1 MRGRYMRTRVQMVTR
16 SIGRSQFS
24 TDYLGEMLAFEQ
36 SVNDAIECLE
46 MDGHID
52 VVDIKYAVVDGD
64 ISYTFT
70 TMIVYRVKEISR
82 YSRMIKEAD
91 DD

>member
-1 MRGRYMRTRVQMVTR
+1 MRTRVRIVTR
-16 SIGRSQFS
+16 GIGHSQFS

-46 MDGHID
+46 MDGYID
-52 VVDIKYAVVDGD
+52 VADIKYAVVDGD

-70 TMIVYRVKEISR
+70 AMIVYRVKEISR
-82 YSRMIKEAD
+82 YSRMIKEVD

>member
-1 MRGRYMRTRVQMVTR
+1 MRTRVQIVTR
-16 SIGRSQFS
+16 DIGRSQFS
-24 TDYLGEMLAFEQ
+24 TCYMTEMLAFEQ
-36 SVNDAIECLE
+36 SVNDAIERLE
-46 MDGHID
+46 MDGYVD
-52 VVDIKYAVVDGD
+52 VVDVNYMVVDGD

-70 TMIVYRVKEISR
+70 AMIVYRVKEFSR

>member
-1 MRGRYMRTRVQMVTR
+1 MRTRVKMVTR

-24 TDYLGEMLAFEQ
+24 TWYLTEMLAFEQ
-36 SVNDAIECLE
+36 SVNDAIERLE
-46 MDGHID
+46 MDGYVD
-52 VVDIKYAVVDGD
+52 VTDIKYAVVDGN

-70 TMIVYRVKEISR
+70 AMIVYRVKDFSR
-82 YSRMIKEAD
+82 YSRTIKEAD